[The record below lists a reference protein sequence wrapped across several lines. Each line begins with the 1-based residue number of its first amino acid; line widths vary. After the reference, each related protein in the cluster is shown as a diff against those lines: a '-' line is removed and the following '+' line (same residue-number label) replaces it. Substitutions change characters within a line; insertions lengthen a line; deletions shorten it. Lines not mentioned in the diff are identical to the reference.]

1 MKKLLF
7 LSLLVCGIASQLFS
21 QAKINP
27 QVGINITS
35 LDYKV
40 VDGGDFI
47 AEANV
52 GYQLGFVIRTGG
64 TFYLEPGLFFM
75 GTNQRYIVTDD
86 NSIVRPG
93 QAGSHS
99 LQLPVRLGITT
110 GGGEGAFNLRLAAG
124 PVVGYTVG
132 AKDNQ
137 FSISGEDFNDLNLG
151 GKVGLGFDL
160 FFLTL
165 DFDYQF
171 GLNDVFNEGSLFRQN
186 TIGDGGRNNGLLVNA
201 GIKF

>member
-7 LSLLVCGIASQLFS
+7 ISLLVCGISSQVFS

-40 VDGGDFI
+40 VDGEGFV

-52 GYQLGFVIRTGG
+52 GYQLGFVLRTGG

-75 GTNQRYIVTDD
+75 GTNQRYITTNDNNLQVT
-86 NSIVRPG
+86 G
-93 QAGSHS
+93 QTGSHI
-99 LQLPVRLGITT
+99 LQLPLRLGITT
-110 GGGEGAFNLRLAAG
+110 GGGEGQFNLRFAAG

-132 AKDNQ
+132 AKANEFNISESD
-137 FSISGEDFNDLNLG
+137 FSDLNFG

-165 DFDYQF
+165 DFDYQI
-171 GLNDVFNEGSLFRQN
+171 GLNDVFKDGSPFRLEYADRRRPQQCLSCEC
-186 TIGDGGRNNGLLVNA
+186 GD
-201 GIKF
+201 